1 MLSRLMR
8 HKYTAHGPVRCG
20 SVTKRMVPHIQP
32 GDIAVIAHA
41 GIDELAAR
49 SLIERKV
56 RAVVNCEPSLGT
68 VHAGDGARLLIEQG
82 IPLYDCLEQPD
93 LYRSLVSGEHV
104 VIEDCRLF
112 RHRERTLL
120 ARLLPVTREQW
131 HAVQYDAVRQVH
143 ERMTRFVDN
152 TLWYAAR
159 EKQELLHP
167 LPTLPLRTPL
177 AGRHAV
183 IVVRGRTYREDLR
196 ALVPYIRTCRP
207 ALIGVDGGA
216 DALLAEGFRPD
227 IVFGDMDS
235 VSDKALRAATDRI
248 VHAYVDGR
256 APGTARI
263 HELGLTAH
271 VLPSFG
277 TSEDAALLYAYEQ
290 QASLLVAVG
299 THASMADCLAKGREG
314 MGSTWLVRMKIGDRL
329 LDAKGISRIYPAQ
342 ACSLTL
348 PSWLVNWRRL

>member
-1 MLSRLMR
+1 MLTRLMR
-8 HKYTAHGPVRCG
+8 HKYTARGPVRCG
-20 SVTKRMVPHIQP
+20 NITKRMLPHIQP

-41 GIDELAAR
+41 GIDELAAQ

-56 RAVVNCEPSLGT
+56 RAVVNCEPSL
-68 VHAGDGARLLIEQG
+68 VHTGEGARLLIEQG
-82 IPLYDCLEQPD
+82 VPLYDCLERPD
-93 LYRSLVSGEHV
+93 LYQSLVSGEYV
-104 VIEDCRLF
+104 VIEDCRLL

-120 ARLLPVTREQW
+120 ARLHPVTHEQW
-131 HAVQYDAVRQVH
+131 QAVRYDTVRQAQ
-143 ERMTRFVDN
+143 ERMMHFIDN
-152 TLWYAAR
+152 TLWYAAH

-196 ALVPYIRTCRP
+196 ALVPYIRTYRP
-207 ALIGVDGGA
+207 VLIGVDGGA

-227 IVFGDMDS
+227 IVLGDMDS
-235 VSDKALRAATDRI
+235 VSDEALKVATDRI

-256 APGTARI
+256 APGIARI
-263 HELGLTAH
+263 QELGLMAH

-290 QASLLVAVG
+290 HASLLVAVG
-299 THASMADCLAKGREG
+299 THASMADCIAKGRAG
-314 MGSTWLVRMKIGDRL
+314 MGSTWLVRMKVGDRL
-329 LDAKGISRIYPAQ
+329 VDAKGMSHIYPVKAR
-342 ACSLTL
+342 SLTL
-348 PSWLVNWRRL
+348 PHWLVKWR